1 MQDSHGN
8 EVITIA
14 VALLNL
20 LWPESFAA
28 NAFFLFFLL
37 FYFPSGC
44 PLGFKES
51 ASDSHYPRTLLLVL
65 AISKLGIKQSRVARC
80 SCRR

>member
-28 NAFFLFFLL
+28 NAFFLLFYYFIFLL
-37 FYFPSGC
+37 
-44 PLGFKES
+44 
-51 ASDSHYPRTLLLVL
+51 AAH
-65 AISKLGIKQSRVARC
+65 
-80 SCRR
+80 